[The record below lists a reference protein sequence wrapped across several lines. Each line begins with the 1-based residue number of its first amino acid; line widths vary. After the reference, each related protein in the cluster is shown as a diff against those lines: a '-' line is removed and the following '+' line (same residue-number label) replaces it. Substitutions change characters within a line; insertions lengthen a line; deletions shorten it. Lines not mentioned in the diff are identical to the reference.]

1 MKSPVDPRARRT
13 SASEDQDAPFPG
25 LAALRDVEPP
35 PSLVPAVMRRVAEPA
50 PPSFWRWLM
59 RPRRFEL
66 RFSAAGLGALAAVGV
81 IVVLALRLG
90 PEQQRG
96 SAMATAPE
104 PAASAASTPAQAQQA
119 PEVVQVRFVFF
130 APGAKKVSLVG
141 DFNEWNAQGTVL
153 EPVDAQ
159 GTFTATLPL
168 RRGTHEYMFNV
179 DGRWVTD
186 PAAAERRPDG
196 FGREN
201 GVLRL

>member
-1 MKSPVDPRARRT
+1 MKSPQD
-13 SASEDQDAPFPG
+13 EDEGRIPG
-25 LAALRDVEPP
+25 LASLRNVEPP
-35 PSLVPAVMRRVAEPA
+35 PSLVPSVMRRIAEPA
-50 PPSFWRWLM
+50 PPSLWRWIT

-66 RFSAAGLGALAAVGV
+66 RLSPAMLFAFTALGALVLVAV
-81 IVVLALRLG
+81 RLG
-90 PEQQRG
+90 PSRDLSRSMVVSESRPASG
-96 SAMATAPE
+96 GVAATQE
-104 PAASAASTPAQAQQA
+104 I
-119 PEVVQVRFVFF
+119 VQVRFVFF

-141 DFNEWNAQGTVL
+141 DFNEWNSEGTVL
-153 EPVDAQ
+153 EPVDGQ

-186 PAAAERRPDG
+186 PAASERRADG

>member
-1 MKSPVDPRARRT
+1 MKSPLYPRT
-13 SASEDQDAPFPG
+13 PTSEDPDAPFPG
-25 LAALRDVEPP
+25 LSALRDVEPP

-66 RFSAAGLGALAAVGV
+66 RFSAAGLGGLAAVGV
-81 IVVLALRLG
+81 MVVLALRLT

-96 SAMATAPE
+96 PTVAHAPASSSASTGAVLAQA
-104 PAASAASTPAQAQQA
+104 PAAA
-119 PEVVQVRFVFF
+119 EVVQVRFVFF

>member
-1 MKSPVDPRARRT
+1 MKSPTNPRA
-13 SASEDQDAPFPG
+13 SVGHHQDDQDAPIPG
-25 LAALRDVEPP
+25 LASLRDVTPP
-35 PSLVPAVMRRVAEPA
+35 PSLVPAIMRRVAEPA
-50 PPSFWRWLM
+50 PPSLWRWLI

-66 RFSAAGLGALAAVGV
+66 RFSAVGLAGLAAVGAM
-81 IVVLALRLG
+81 VVLALRLQ
-90 PEQQRG
+90 P
-96 SAMATAPE
+96 APPPAGTVAAAPG
-104 PAASAASTPAQAQQA
+104 PAAPGLAAQAVA
-119 PEVVQVRFVFF
+119 EVVQVRFVFF
-130 APGAKKVSLVG
+130 SPGAKKVSLVG
-141 DFNEWNAQGTVL
+141 DFNEWNAEGTTL

>member
-1 MKSPVDPRARRT
+1 MKSPHQMDDD
-13 SASEDQDAPFPG
+13 EGKIPG
-25 LAALRDVEPP
+25 LASLRNVDPP
-35 PSLVPAVMRRVAEPA
+35 PSLVPAVMRRIAEPA
-50 PPSFWRWLM
+50 PPSLWRWLTS
-59 RPRRFEL
+59 PRRFEL
-66 RFSAAGLGALAAVGV
+66 RLSPAMLLAFSGIGV
-81 IVVLALRLG
+81 LVLVALRLG
-90 PEQQRG
+90 PARDH
-96 SAMATAPE
+96 APVATVNDAR
-104 PAASAASTPAQAQQA
+104 PAAALAQAT

-141 DFNEWNAQGTVL
+141 DFNEWSAEGTVL
-153 EPVDAQ
+153 EPVDGQ

-186 PAAAERRPDG
+186 PAASERRPDG